1 MTLKTIWPSKWR
13 STLVA
18 RNLPCYKPPTLTW
31 ESGSNVSDDSDFQP
45 HNVDGSLRKT
55 VTTMIFIHPPY
66 LPSDDPVPDSSNE
79 FLAPVH
85 HPVADRL
92 SWSNERFNGLAR
104 PVTLGLRL
112 QMSVR
117 ATTQHPTFNPK
128 MMKTGR
134 HRCILRLSGIRL
146 HDPPAGNGRPKSVT
160 LGSRLQ
166 WYLRRGYF
174 QGFEQSGRSIFD
186 VLMWLPETVYKTYT
200 NPSTSILGY
209 RSGKAL

>member
-1 MTLKTIWPSKWR
+1 MIPFRISVTSSSPQYTIQSPIGSVDPTKD
-13 STLVA
+13 ST
-18 RNLPCYKPPTLTW
+18 
-31 ESGSNVSDDSDFQP
+31 
-45 HNVDGSLRKT
+45 
-55 VTTMIFIHPPY
+55 
-66 LPSDDPVPDSSNE
+66 
-79 FLAPVH
+79 
-85 HPVADRL
+85 
-92 SWSNERFNGLAR
+92 GLAR

-174 QGFEQSGRSIFD
+174 QGSEQSGRSIFD